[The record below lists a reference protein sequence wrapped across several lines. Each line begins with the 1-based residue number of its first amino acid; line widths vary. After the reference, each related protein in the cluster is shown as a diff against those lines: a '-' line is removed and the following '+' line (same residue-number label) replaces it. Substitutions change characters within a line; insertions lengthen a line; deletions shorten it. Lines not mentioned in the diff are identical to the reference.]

1 MLTQVSTPAYPGELD
16 LDVDSLWQD
25 AFDAFSVSEQG
36 CIRNELG
43 DGFLESLLAVRV
55 FDGLE
60 TDELWHVSIFGCLDS
75 ETANTLFLS
84 LLSANVDLDEGAEA
98 CLQGVLADVDI
109 AEVFAADLPDAAPE
123 SAAIVEEFDGKLL
136 ACLGDLVP
144 PNGGATDFG
153 PPPPDDSLLW
163 QYDTGNPGE
172 LVIVSPTAADG
183 VVYAGSYDDRVY
195 ALDAETGELLWSF
208 KAENG
213 LSPLPLAGGGVV
225 LFRGHALDAYTG
237 ELLWR
242 DDSVR
247 SGSNNAA
254 VLSDGTVY
262 IPTEPRD
269 NGFSVRAVDA
279 KTGEPLWET
288 DVPRSPV
295 LPLLFPLTAS
305 GGNVYVSDE
314 FQVHALDSTTGRL
327 VWSFDAGEIVQDP
340 PTGSNGVVYL
350 RSYSAAYA
358 LDESTGEQL
367 WSYEAEYA
375 GLGRPPY
382 IVDGVWPLLAELG
395 GLRALDAATGQ
406 PLWSFEED
414 FALFV
419 SGVASGMVFVTGIE
433 AFHALDSA
441 TGDEIWSLGDGWGV
455 GEVTEVDGVVYANSL
470 TGYLH
475 TFDARTGEP
484 IWSVEIG
491 YHLGGTKDPYLVSGG
506 VVYVAYQ
513 LADSGVFAFAAPVG
527 R

>member
-1 MLTQVSTPAYPGELD
+1 MTVSPLRIHWLAVVTSLAIAVVLSACSEPAATPTSAPAYTPTPEPTATPTSAPTYTPTPEPTATPTSAPTYTPTPEPTATPTSAPTYTPTPEPMLTQVSTPAYPGELD

-36 CIRNELG
+36 CIRSELG

-84 LLSANVDLDEGAEA
+84 LLSANVDLDEGTEA

-269 NGFSVRAVDA
+269 NGSASAR
-279 KTGEPLWET
+279 LM
-288 DVPRSPV
+288 PRPGSRCGKPMSPA
-295 LPLLFPLTAS
+295 PR
-305 GGNVYVSDE
+305 Y
-314 FQVHALDSTTGRL
+314 
-327 VWSFDAGEIVQDP
+327 
-340 PTGSNGVVYL
+340 YL
-350 RSYSAAYA
+350 CSS
-358 LDESTGEQL
+358 LSQ
-367 WSYEAEYA
+367 
-375 GLGRPPY
+375 
-382 IVDGVWPLLAELG
+382 
-395 GLRALDAATGQ
+395 LRAATSMCRTNSRCTLSTRRPEG
-406 PLWSFEED
+406 WS
-414 FALFV
+414 
-419 SGVASGMVFVTGIE
+419 GASMRVKSSRT
-433 AFHALDSA
+433 LPRD
-441 TGDEIWSLGDGWGV
+441 
-455 GEVTEVDGVVYANSL
+455 
-470 TGYLH
+470 
-475 TFDARTGEP
+475 RTGWSTSDP
-484 IWSVEIG
+484 IQQPTPWTSPPG
-491 YHLGGTKDPYLVSGG
+491 SSCGATRLNM
-506 VVYVAYQ
+506 
-513 LADSGVFAFAAPVG
+513 LAWAARPTS
-527 R
+527 